1 MILCVDIISLY
12 TWCCVCSRCWRG
24 WRVASSPPPQCPWCP
39 PCRRTWDHS
48 VEGVCFSYSLQID
61 VDIDISFGIIFQ
73 LILTALN
80 QSDMQARGCV
90 SQMLRPGPSK
100 DQPPPA
106 AARYQLSVPR
116 LGSSNHRC
124 VEAGRYHHNYAATTA
139 TTATTGYTPRLLP
152 ATGAATA
159 GHYSGCM
166 EGGGGGIDLMRGGA
180 HPTRPPLQLQGTMR
194 KFVIIFLLNF
204 IR

>member
-1 MILCVDIISLY
+1 
-12 TWCCVCSRCWRG
+12 
-24 WRVASSPPPQCPWCP
+24 
-39 PCRRTWDHS
+39 
-48 VEGVCFSYSLQID
+48 
-61 VDIDISFGIIFQ
+61 
-73 LILTALN
+73 
-80 QSDMQARGCV
+80 MQARGCV

-124 VEAGRYHHNYAATTA
+124 VEAGRYHHNYHNYCYYRGYYYRLHTA
-139 TTATTGYTPRLLP
+139 VCYRPPRRLLP
-152 ATGAATA
+152 VTTA
-159 GHYSGCM
+159 GVGWWWYRSDA
-166 EGGGGGIDLMRGGA
+166 ERGASRA

-204 IR
+204 TGIRRDGHLLFEVKMYLQKGCIMVSGVGSS